1 MNPDQAAQM
10 LQVEER
16 GIDLLK
22 KVNEDEKLAKA
33 IQQVQSGF
41 DPKDVA
47 ELYGLDFDQ
56 GQVVEGP
63 SGESDTIN
71 VWECKTQRC
80 RQRGRVS
87 TGGSQPNCPSCSEQM
102 TWVTEVLHEGEIG
115 HMRRTYV
122 PDPGLR
128 DPLARTD
135 KTNAPDF
142 AMGDFD
148 D

>member
-1 MNPDQAAQM
+1 M

-22 KVNEDEKLAKA
+22 RVNEDEKLAKA

-41 DPKDVA
+41 DPRDVA
-47 ELYGLDFDQ
+47 QLYGLDWDEEN
-56 GQVVEGP
+56 VVSGP
-63 SGESDTIN
+63 TGELGAIN

-87 TGGSQPNCPSCSEQM
+87 TASDAPSCPSCGQKM
-102 TWVTEVLHEGEIG
+102 TWVMEVMDEGEIG

-122 PDPGLR
+122 PDPGLS

-135 KTNAPDF
+135 KTKAPDF

>member
-1 MNPDQAAQM
+1 LNPDQAAEM

-16 GIDLLK
+16 GVDLLK
-22 KVNEDEKLAKA
+22 RVNEDETLAKA

-41 DPKDVA
+41 NPADVA
-47 ELYGLDFDQ
+47 DLYGIPFDRDSAQ
-56 GQVVEGP
+56 PGP
-63 SGESDTIN
+63 SGEIGAIN

-87 TGGSQPNCPSCSEQM
+87 TGTTQPNCPSCGNQM
-102 TWVTEVLHEGEIG
+102 TWVMEVMDEGEIG

-128 DPLARTD
+128 DPLSRTD